1 MRLRLKIHSWNIW
14 NNWNAEKVVK
24 VVVEVDVLKEAEVLV
39 QVWALRGDETTGLFK
54 DRQLF
59 FLNNM
64 HNLSALAS
72 AAVWLSKN
80 ENFSENN
87 LGLPWSSLQGDQ
99 FNLTAFVALLPLC
112 DYVSRKY
119 HWKFNHKSF
128 LETYFFQ
135 ECFHPLWSY
144 LETFWPDS

>member
-59 FLNNM
+59 FLNNIFVGAVEPNAV
-64 HNLSALAS
+64 HAYEIHFWDLDIDWELSWKYKIFDKLNPTHA
-72 AAVWLSKN
+72 
-80 ENFSENN
+80 
-87 LGLPWSSLQGDQ
+87 GD
-99 FNLTAFVALLPLC
+99 T
-112 DYVSRKY
+112 
-119 HWKFNHKSF
+119 HI
-128 LETYFFQ
+128 
-135 ECFHPLWSY
+135 
-144 LETFWPDS
+144 